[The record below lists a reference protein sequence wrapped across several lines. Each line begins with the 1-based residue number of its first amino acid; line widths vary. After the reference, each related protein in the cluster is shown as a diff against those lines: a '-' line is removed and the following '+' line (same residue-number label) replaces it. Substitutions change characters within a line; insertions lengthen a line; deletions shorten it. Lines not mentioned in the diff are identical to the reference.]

1 MVASCQNKP
10 VRRRAS
16 VPPMLESAAFKR
28 PEGRSFERKKFE
40 EESDENECKPT
51 KRTTLDFKI
60 ASVAGRTSALW
71 PLKSRSVA
79 PGFGAQCATRVG
91 DYVQTRGAATK
102 AAVAAAAAGK
112 ESAAYF
118 SM

>member
-1 MVASCQNKP
+1 MYVASCQNKP

-51 KRTTLDFKI
+51 KRTTLE
-60 ASVAGRTSALW
+60 
-71 PLKSRSVA
+71 SRSVA
-79 PGFGAQCATRVG
+79 PGFEAQCATRVS
-91 DYVQTRGAATK
+91 DYVKTRGAVSGSWVRGVKRTK
-102 AAVAAAAAGK
+102 GQR
-112 ESAAYF
+112 
-118 SM
+118 